1 MKNRVLFIISVLLTL
16 VVTSCS
22 SYVTDLGKL
31 TKGTK
36 YTVNHLLQNVDAV
49 DEDDYTFDFAEE
61 LYGKPGELTAAAAK
75 KIKGFSLKKD
85 FIITQEEIA
94 EDGSTVIEIKY
105 DRNEYTIQFDPD
117 GGLWNYDQAKENP
130 SVPKLSDTVK
140 VTGRYG
146 AVVKENDEYPDF
158 SKLKKKGCV
167 FVGWRKEGSDKVLTI
182 EELEAKLPETFVVQ
196 DDDVIYVAQWEIS
209 GTRYIVRHMT
219 ENLDGI
225 TYTDRDIDMAG
236 DADELTEATP
246 IDIEGFIKPE
256 ESSVVQKE
264 IAEDGSTVVEIRYAR
279 ATYNVNID
287 LNGGYW
293 NYFAHKNNPG
303 ITLEGSKKSI
313 PVKYGAEFR
322 LADNITG
329 DLGMQS
335 MKNVGWFKDGDT
347 TVAIATDAA
356 VISEMPAKDVD
367 FKATWIEN
375 KVKYTLECWFENA
388 GDETTVVWPQY
399 TKVKEGLAE
408 TQTAITLEDLQSV
421 AGFEKPAAI
430 TNAEIK
436 ADGSTVVKVEY
447 KRIRASITFNSNGGY
462 WNYDENKA
470 NPGTVKPDVTDKVIS
485 VKYGGTIDY
494 PSELASLG
502 MKGSELIGWKLAGTE
517 TVVEK
522 LPVVFDKK
530 ESVSYIAVWAEKTA
544 KYKVEYHLQN
554 IAGTEFVLSES
565 DTKELS
571 GAAETPTKV
580 SLTPVDGYYV
590 IKEIPGFTKPEKVD
604 NAEINPDGST
614 VIVVNYTRN
623 TYEIIFNLD
632 DGLWNY
638 SVYNADPANV
648 TADTRSRTIN
658 VKYQDTIT
666 YPTFTD
672 VNKRSYELLGWTT
685 DSGNTVST
693 GSLPVT
699 QTVTKNVTY
708 TASWRK
714 LSNVAY
720 KVEHYFEN
728 VDSDNDT
735 LEANYSIDSKYNE
748 NKSGIAEMLTE
759 AAAKTVTGFTA
770 KEIEQ
775 LEINRDGSTVV
786 KIYYKRNV
794 VNVNLDLNG
803 GYWDYNSETRTG
815 SDSEIKTISGK
826 FGTTVNY
833 SSINTSLIGRRSYTF
848 KGWTQPK
855 NATPVPTSSLI
866 STFPAEDLTYTAS
879 WENIGTI
886 AYKVEHWFEKSTATS
901 TNQNST
907 NYEQKNGEYPTET
920 LYGVEGD
927 PTDAHAKT
935 VEGFTASSFTQ
946 PSIARNGSTVVKIY
960 YTRNTSKI
968 ILKVNG
974 GKWSGGTTADKTYT
988 GKFGKALT
996 DTIPEPT
1003 RSGWAFGGWNEYNGT
1018 VDKIY
1023 GAEDVTYSAYWIPSV
1038 TVTPTFNG
1046 DISMTVNTVSGTTT
1060 GTVTLPDGYVA
1071 SDCNFRWYV
1080 DGVFASDDA
1089 ALSKKLNNGIHT
1101 ISVKVII
1108 DGISYTKQ
1116 ATVTIHK

>member
-16 VVTSCS
+16 VAASCS

-31 TKGTK
+31 TNGTK

-61 LYGKPGELTAAAAK
+61 LYGKPGELTAAVAK

-146 AVVKENDEYPDF
+146 AIVKENDEYPDF

-167 FVGWRKEGSDKVLTI
+167 FIGWRKEGSDKVLTI

-236 DADELTEATP
+236 DADDLTEATP

-256 ESSVVQKE
+256 ESSVVQKV

-303 ITLEGSKKSI
+303 ITLDGSKKSI

-335 MKNVGWFKDGDT
+335 MKNGGWFKDGDT

-375 KVKYTLECWFENA
+375 KVKYTLECWFEKADDNSTA
-388 GDETTVVWPQY
+388 IWPQY
-399 TKVKEGLAE
+399 TKEYEGLAE
-408 TQTAITLEDLQSV
+408 TQTTIALEDLQAV
-421 AGFEKPAAI
+421 TGFEKPEAI

-447 KRIRASITFNSNGGY
+447 KRIRRTFTLKTDGGL
-462 WNYDENKA
+462 WNYAANKA
-470 NPGTVKPDVTDKVIS
+470 DPSKTADSSDKYIT
-485 VKYGGTIDY
+485 VKYGAAIVY
-494 PSELASLG
+494 PNELSELGKKGCELKHWKQEGTSKTVTSLP
-502 MKGSELIGWKLAGTE
+502 ERFEGTE
-517 TVVEK
+517 DIT
-522 LPVVFDKK
+522 
-530 ESVSYIAVWAEKTA
+530 YIAEWDVKTA

-590 IKEIPGFTKPEKVD
+590 IKDIPGFTKPEKVD

-672 VNKRSYELLGWTT
+672 VNKRSYELLGWIT

-693 GSLPVT
+693 SALPAT

-708 TASWRK
+708 TASWKK

-720 KVEHYFEN
+720 SVEHYFEN
-728 VDSDNDT
+728 ADSTNDA
-735 LEANYSIDSKYNE
+735 LEANYSVDSRYNE
-748 NKSGIAEMLTE
+748 NKSGVAEMLTE
-759 AAAKTVTGFTA
+759 AAAKTVSGFTA

-775 LEINRDGSTVV
+775 KEINRDGSTVV
-786 KIYYKRNV
+786 KVYYKRNIV
-794 VNVNLDLNG
+794 KINLDLDG
-803 GYWDYNSETRTG
+803 GYWDYNQDSRTG
-815 SDSEIKTISGK
+815 TDKDVKVISGK
-826 FGTTVNY
+826 YGASVNY
-833 SSINTSLIGRRSYTF
+833 SSVSGATIGRRSYNF
-848 KGWTQPK
+848 RGWTKPG
-855 NATPVPTSSLI
+855 NVIPVATESLI
-866 STFPAEDLTYTAS
+866 SSFPAEDVTYTAS

-886 AYKVEHWFEKSTATS
+886 AYKVEHWFEKTDAASTT
-901 TNQNST
+901 TNST
-907 NYEQKNGEYPTET
+907 NFQQLLTEYPTET

-927 PTDAHAKT
+927 PTDATAKT
-935 VEGFTASSFTQ
+935 VEGFTANAVTQ
-946 PSIARNGSTVVKIY
+946 GTINRNGSTVVKIY

-968 ILKVNG
+968 ILKTNG
-974 GKWSGGTTADKTYT
+974 GKWSGGSTTDKTYT
-988 GKFGKALT
+988 GKYGKTLNE
-996 DTIPEPT
+996 TIPEPT
-1003 RSGWAFGGWNEYNGT
+1003 KSGYAFGGWNVYQGT
-1018 VDKIY
+1018 VDTTY
-1023 GAEDVTYSAYWIPSV
+1023 GSSDVTYIAYWIPSV
-1038 TVTPTFNG
+1038 TVSPSFNG
-1046 DISMTVNTVSGTTT
+1046 DISMTANINNGTAI
-1060 GTVTLPDGYVA
+1060 GTVTLPDGYSA

-1080 DGVFASDDA
+1080 DGVFASDESS
-1089 ALSKKLNNGIHT
+1089 LSKILNNGIHT
-1101 ISVKVII
+1101 ISVKVTI

-1116 ATVTIHK
+1116 ATVTVRK